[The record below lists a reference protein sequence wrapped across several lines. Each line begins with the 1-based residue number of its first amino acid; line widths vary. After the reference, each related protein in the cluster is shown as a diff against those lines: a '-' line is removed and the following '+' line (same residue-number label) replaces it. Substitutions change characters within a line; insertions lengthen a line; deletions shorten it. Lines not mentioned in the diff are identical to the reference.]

1 MPADTAEPGPR
12 GGVLRHDRSPD
23 SVGRVA
29 SLGLTTPQD
38 VFGLRRSAQQAAS
51 AVALDRQDQVRL
63 ATALSELGRDRLGCR
78 GLEVVFG
85 LDTSAQ
91 PMALVITFV
100 WIGGPPPAQDTL
112 DLAAKLVRVEH
123 ETGATA
129 SRIVVTQ
136 PLTASGLTAADVRAR
151 LVKVLAG
158 GARSTEADDLR
169 AQTRDL
175 VAALEETRA
184 QREELLHLNEE
195 LEETN
200 RGVLALYSEL
210 TQELE
215 TTNSGVLALHS
226 ELEDKRH
233 QLLEASE
240 AKTRFWTNISHEL
253 RTPVNSVVALS
264 ALLLAPSSPS
274 LTGDQREQVDLIA
287 SSGRTLLSLVNDLL
301 DVAKAEA
308 GHLDIHP
315 QPVDLRLLFAHLGT
329 LLLSSPNPD
338 QVTLVTPGLEQQPSL
353 VTDETLLIRILR
365 NLLSNA
371 LKFTERGEVR
381 LDVAV
386 APELSQHAVLF
397 TVTDTGVGIPADELG
412 RVFEAFYQ
420 VRGPHQKGRPGTGLG
435 LPYART
441 LTELLGGSLTL
452 TSTAGVGTRVQVRL
466 PDLGREP
473 AQEPDSGG
481 SDHAR

>member
-1 MPADTAEPGPR
+1 MPTDTAEPGPR
-12 GGVLRHDRSPD
+12 GGVLRPDHSPD
-23 SVGRVA
+23 AVGRVA

-38 VFGLRRSAQQAAS
+38 VFGLRRSAQQAAA
-51 AVALDRQDQVRL
+51 AVALDQQDQVRL

-85 LDTSAQ
+85 LDASAQ
-91 PMALVITFV
+91 PTALVITFV
-100 WIGGPPPAQDTL
+100 WIGGPPPYRGHPGPGGEA
-112 DLAAKLVRVEH
+112 R
-123 ETGATA
+123 TGRARGRRATV

-136 PLTASGLTAADVRAR
+136 PLTAPRLTAAELRAR

-264 ALLLAPSSPS
+264 ALLLAPSSPP
-274 LTGDQREQVDLIA
+274 LTGEQREQVDLIA

-338 QVTLVTPGLEQQPSL
+338 QVTLVTPVSK
-353 VTDETLLIRILR
+353 
-365 NLLSNA
+365 S
-371 LKFTERGEVR
+371 
-381 LDVAV
+381 
-386 APELSQHAVLF
+386 S
-397 TVTDTGVGIPADELG
+397 
-412 RVFEAFYQ
+412 
-420 VRGPHQKGRPGTGLG
+420 RPW
-435 LPYART
+435 
-441 LTELLGGSLTL
+441 
-452 TSTAGVGTRVQVRL
+452 
-466 PDLGREP
+466 
-473 AQEPDSGG
+473 
-481 SDHAR
+481 